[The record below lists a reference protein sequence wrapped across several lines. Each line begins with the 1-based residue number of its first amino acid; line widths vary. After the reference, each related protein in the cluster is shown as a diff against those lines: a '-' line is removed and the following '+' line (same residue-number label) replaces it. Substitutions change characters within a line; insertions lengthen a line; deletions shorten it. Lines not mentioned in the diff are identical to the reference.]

1 MSKKIVTSLGKQA
14 EVFSTEIDEL
24 CVLFSKE
31 LPKSRTN
38 SLAHKILEML
48 SQPVQ
53 IRGIS
58 VQLTVAGCI
67 GHCNVNSYTSASAL
81 FIAMDHG
88 MRQSKAMCV
97 EQNRSV
103 LIPLQ

>member
-1 MSKKIVTSLGKQA
+1 M
-14 EVFSTEIDEL
+14 
-24 CVLFSKE
+24 
-31 LPKSRTN
+31 
-38 SLAHKILEML
+38 AHKILEML

-53 IRGIS
+53 IRGII

-67 GHCNVNSYTSASAL
+67 CHCNVNSYTSASSL